1 MIFLGRTIVPL
12 AWLWKYESYIYKHR
26 ENLVEPIYVAAFIS
40 FIIGLLGYFV
50 VRFWILPIGRY
61 IQVKGRF
68 ASDLRTLLDMLQA
81 EQPYKT
87 ENSQKQDQ
95 QVSLRRHS
103 SDLVSIYQNE
113 LPYWYRL
120 YLESKKEQPLEAAEF
135 SMRLSNTRKLEHAI
149 RQADE
154 IKGFLRLK

>member
-1 MIFLGRTIVPL
+1 M
-12 AWLWKYESYIYKHR
+12 
-26 ENLVEPIYVAAFIS
+26 EPIYVAVFIS
-40 FIIGLLGYFV
+40 FVIGLMGYFV

-68 ASDLRTLLDMLQA
+68 ASDLGTLLDMLQV
-81 EQPYKT
+81 EQPCKT
-87 ENSQKQDQ
+87 ENPQKQNR
-95 QVSLRRHS
+95 QVSLRRHA
-103 SDLVSIYQNE
+103 SDLVSVYQNE

-120 YLESKKEQPLEAAEF
+120 YLESKKEHPLEASE
-135 SMRLSNTRKLEHAI
+135 STMRLSNTRKLEHAI

>member
-1 MIFLGRTIVPL
+1 M
-12 AWLWKYESYIYKHR
+12 
-26 ENLVEPIYVAAFIS
+26 ENIVEPIYVAAFFS
-40 FIIGLLGYFV
+40 FVFGLLGYIV

-61 IQVKGRF
+61 IRVKDRF
-68 ASDLRTLLDMLQA
+68 ASDLRTLLDMLQN
-81 EQPYKT
+81 EQPYHT
-87 ENSQKQDQ
+87 ENSQIQDRR
-95 QVSLRRHS
+95 VSLRRYS
-103 SDLVSIYQNE
+103 SDLVSIYQKE

-135 SMRLSNTRKLEHAI
+135 SMRLSNTRKLEHAF

>member
-1 MIFLGRTIVPL
+1 M
-12 AWLWKYESYIYKHR
+12 
-26 ENLVEPIYVAAFIS
+26 EPIYVAASIS
-40 FIIGLLGYFV
+40 FVVGLFGYIM

-61 IQVKGRF
+61 TKVKSRF
-68 ASDLRTLLDMLQA
+68 ASDLSVLLDMLQA
-81 EQPYKT
+81 EQPRNT
-87 ENSQKQDQ
+87 DNSQIQDR
-95 QVSLRRHS
+95 QVSIRRHS

-135 SMRLSNTRKLEHAI
+135 SMRLSNTRKLEHAF
-149 RQADE
+149 RQAEE

>member
-1 MIFLGRTIVPL
+1 M
-12 AWLWKYESYIYKHR
+12 
-26 ENLVEPIYVAAFIS
+26 EPIYVAAFFS
-40 FIIGLLGYFV
+40 FVFGLLGYIV

-61 IQVKGRF
+61 IRVKDRF
-68 ASDLRTLLDMLQA
+68 ASDLRTLLDMLEN
-81 EQPYKT
+81 EQPYHT
-87 ENSQKQDQ
+87 ENSQIQDRR
-95 QVSLRRHS
+95 VSLRRYS
-103 SDLVSIYQNE
+103 SDLVSIYQKE

-135 SMRLSNTRKLEHAI
+135 SMRLSNTRKLEHAF

>member
-1 MIFLGRTIVPL
+1 M
-12 AWLWKYESYIYKHR
+12 
-26 ENLVEPIYVAAFIS
+26 EPIYVAAFFS
-40 FIIGLLGYFV
+40 FVVGLLGYIV

-61 IQVKGRF
+61 VRVKDRF
-68 ASDLRTLLDMLQA
+68 ASDLRTLLDMLQD
-81 EQPYKT
+81 EQPYHT
-87 ENSQKQDQ
+87 ENSQIQDRR
-95 QVSLRRHS
+95 VSLRRYS
-103 SDLVSIYQNE
+103 SDLVSIYQKE

-135 SMRLSNTRKLEHAI
+135 SMRLSNTRKLEHAF

>member
-1 MIFLGRTIVPL
+1 M
-12 AWLWKYESYIYKHR
+12 
-26 ENLVEPIYVAAFIS
+26 ENLVEPIYVAAFFS
-40 FIIGLLGYFV
+40 FVFGLLGYIV

-61 IQVKGRF
+61 IRVKDRF
-68 ASDLRTLLDMLQA
+68 ASDLRTLLDMLQD
-81 EQPYKT
+81 EQPYHT
-87 ENSQKQDQ
+87 ENSQIQDRR
-95 QVSLRRHS
+95 VSLRRYS
-103 SDLVSIYQNE
+103 SDLVSIYQKE

-135 SMRLSNTRKLEHAI
+135 SMRLSNTRKLEHAF